1 MLQKRPKKMAKRQK
15 KKERKHRVLT
25 TRPPGNSLAQPLIVG
40 LGTNS
45 SDEKP
50 APCITDTEGYFGP
63 SACPLEPCFLLL
75 QLTCVG
81 VGDVCN
87 KGKNLVVAVS
97 AEGWF
102 HLCDLTPAKALDASG
117 HHETLVG
124 EEQRPV
130 FKQHIPANTKVMLIS
145 DIDGDGRCELVLG
158 YTDRV
163 VRAFRWEDL
172 GDGTE
177 HLMGQL
183 VSLKKWMLE
192 GQVDSL
198 SVTPGP
204 LGVPELMVSQPGC
217 AYAILLCTWNK
228 DPGAPPTSEVPSEGT
243 RETPA
248 ARDVVLHQTSGR
260 IHNKNVSTHLV
271 GNIKRGHSPESGAS
285 GLFALCTLDGESP
298 ASPKCAGWM
307 FVYLGS
313 AWGLCPQPSLPLP
326 PGTLKLMEQADK
338 LLWSVQV
345 DHQLFA
351 LEKLDVTGNGHE
363 EVVACAWDGQTY
375 IIDHN
380 RTVVRFQVDENI
392 RAFCTGLY
400 ACKGGH
406 NSPCLV
412 YVTFN
417 QKIYVYW
424 EVQLERM
431 ESTNLLKLL
440 EAEPEYRD
448 LLQELGV
455 DPDDLPAARALLHH
469 SLYHPDQ
476 APRCAPT
483 GLQGPT

>member
-1 MLQKRPKKMAKRQK
+1 MKSVSYVQ
-15 KKERKHRVLT
+15 RVALEFS
-25 TRPPGNSLAQPLIVG
+25 GSLFPHAIC
-40 LGTNS
+40 LGDVDN
-45 SDEKP
+45 
-50 APCITDTEGYFGP
+50 DT
-63 SACPLEPCFLLL
+63 
-75 QLTCVG
+75 LTCVG

-117 HHETLVG
+117 HHETLMG

-145 DIDGDGRCELVLG
+145 DIDGDGCCELLVG

-172 GDGTE
+172 GEGTE
-177 HLMGQL
+177 HLTGQL

-192 GQVDSL
+192 GQGRLLIIGRGRNTGLRIGSVKVDSL

-204 LGVPELMVSQPGC
+204 QGVPELMVSQPGC
-217 AYAILLCTWNK
+217 AYAVLLCTWNK
-228 DPGAPPTSEVPSEGT
+228 DTGHPPTSDGAPEGS

-260 IHNKNVSTHLV
+260 IHNKNVSTHLI
-271 GNIKRGHSPESGAS
+271 GNIKRGHNPESGGS
-285 GLFALCTLDGESP
+285 GLFALCTLDG
-298 ASPKCAGWM
+298 
-307 FVYLGS
+307 
-313 AWGLCPQPSLPLP
+313 
-326 PGTLKLMEQADK
+326 TLKLMEEADK

-351 LEKLDVTGNGHE
+351 LEKLDITGNGHE

-392 RAFCTGLY
+392 RAFCAGLY
-400 ACKGGH
+400 ACKEGR

-440 EAEPEYRD
+440 EAEPEYRS

-455 DPDDLPAARALLHH
+455 DPDDLPATRALLHQT
-469 SLYHPDQ
+469 LYHPDQ
-476 APRCAPT
+476 PPQSAPPALQDPT
-483 GLQGPT
+483 

>member
-1 MLQKRPKKMAKRQK
+1 MRSVSYVQRVALEFSGSLFPHAICLGDVDNDTLNELVVGDTSGKLSVYKNDDSRPW
-15 KKERKHRVLT
+15 LT
-25 TRPPGNSLAQPLIVG
+25 CSCQGM
-40 LGTNS
+40 
-45 SDEKP
+45 
-50 APCITDTEGYFGP
+50 
-63 SACPLEPCFLLL
+63 
-75 QLTCVG
+75 LTCVG

-117 HHETLVG
+117 HHETLMG

-145 DIDGDGRCELVLG
+145 DIDGDGCCELVVG

-172 GDGTE
+172 GEGTE
-177 HLMGQL
+177 HLTGQL

-204 LGVPELMVSQPGC
+204 QGVPELMVSQPGC

-228 DPGAPPTSEVPSEGT
+228 DTGRPPTPEEATEGS

-260 IHNKNVSTHLV
+260 IHNKNVSTHLI
-271 GNIKRGHSPESGAS
+271 GNIKRGEGHDPESGGS
-285 GLFALCTLDGESP
+285 GLFALCTLDG
-298 ASPKCAGWM
+298 
-307 FVYLGS
+307 
-313 AWGLCPQPSLPLP
+313 
-326 PGTLKLMEQADK
+326 TLKLMEEADK

-375 IIDHN
+375 IIDHK

-392 RAFCTGLY
+392 RAFCAGFLWFRSWAWTWHRSS
-400 ACKGGH
+400 GH
-406 NSPCLV
+406 AEAASHMP
-412 YVTFN
+412 
-417 QKIYVYW
+417 
-424 EVQLERM
+424 QLEG
-431 ESTNLLKLL
+431 STTKIHNYVLRGFGEKAERKKKKDWQQLLARVTILKKTDGKINKYHLYTD
-440 EAEPEYRD
+440 AI
-448 LLQELGV
+448 
-455 DPDDLPAARALLHH
+455 LPRFC
-469 SLYHPDQ
+469 SYGFSISGIGQ
-476 APRCAPT
+476 I
-483 GLQGPT
+483 

>member
-1 MLQKRPKKMAKRQK
+1 MRSVSYVQRVALDFSGSLFPHAICLGDVDNDALNELVVGDTSGKLSVYKKDDSRPW
-15 KKERKHRVLT
+15 
-25 TRPPGNSLAQPLIVG
+25 
-40 LGTNS
+40 
-45 SDEKP
+45 
-50 APCITDTEGYFGP
+50 
-63 SACPLEPCFLLL
+63 
-75 QLTCVG
+75 LTCSCQGMLTSVA

-87 KGKNLVVAVS
+87 KGKNFVVAVS

-102 HLCDLTPAKALDASG
+102 HLFDLTPAKALEAPG
-117 HHETLVG
+117 HREALAG
-124 EEQRPV
+124 EEQQRPV
-130 FKQHIPANTKVMLIS
+130 FKQHIPANTKVMLVS
-145 DIDGDGRCELVLG
+145 DIDGDGRCELVVG

-163 VRAFRWEDL
+163 VRAFRWEEPSE
-172 GDGTE
+172 GGE
-177 HLMGQL
+177 HLTGQL

-198 SVTPGP
+198 SVTLGP
-204 LGVPELMVSQPGC
+204 QGVPELMVSQPGC
-217 AYAILLCTWNK
+217 AYAILLCTWNQ
-228 DPGAPPTSEVPSEGT
+228 DAEPPPASEGT
-243 RETPA
+243 TEGSRETPA

-260 IHNKNVSTHLV
+260 IHNKNVSTHLI
-271 GNIKRGHSPESGAS
+271 GNIKQGHNPESRGS
-285 GLFALCTLDGESP
+285 GLFALCTLDG
-298 ASPKCAGWM
+298 
-307 FVYLGS
+307 
-313 AWGLCPQPSLPLP
+313 
-326 PGTLKLMEQADK
+326 TLKLMEEADK

-392 RAFCTGLY
+392 RAFCAGLY
-400 ACKGGH
+400 ACKEGR

-440 EAEPEYRD
+440 EAEPEFRD
-448 LLQELGV
+448 LLQELGT
-455 DPDDLPAARALLHH
+455 DPDDLPATRALLQQT
-469 SLYHPDQ
+469 LYHPDQ
-476 APRCAPT
+476 PLQPEPSSLQDPT
-483 GLQGPT
+483 

>member
-1 MLQKRPKKMAKRQK
+1 M
-15 KKERKHRVLT
+15 
-25 TRPPGNSLAQPLIVG
+25 
-40 LGTNS
+40 
-45 SDEKP
+45 
-50 APCITDTEGYFGP
+50 
-63 SACPLEPCFLLL
+63 
-75 QLTCVG
+75 LTCVG

-87 KGKNLVVAVS
+87 KGKNLLVAVS

-102 HLCDLTPAKALDASG
+102 HLCDLTPARTQDASG
-117 HHETLVG
+117 HQETLMG

-145 DIDGDGRCELVLG
+145 DIDGDGCCELVVG

-172 GDGTE
+172 AEGTE
-177 HLMGQL
+177 HLAGQL
-183 VSLKKWMLE
+183 VSLKKWTLE

-217 AYAILLCTWNK
+217 AYAVLLCTWSK
-228 DPGAPPTSEVPSEGT
+228 DSGHSATSEGT
-243 RETPA
+243 TEGSRETPA

-260 IHNKNVSTHLV
+260 IHNKNVSTHLI
-271 GNIKRGHSPESGAS
+271 GNIKRGHTPESGSS
-285 GLFALCTLDGESP
+285 GLFALCTLDG
-298 ASPKCAGWM
+298 
-307 FVYLGS
+307 
-313 AWGLCPQPSLPLP
+313 
-326 PGTLKLMEQADK
+326 TLKLMEEADK

-351 LEKLDVTGNGHE
+351 LEKLDVTGNEHE
-363 EVVACAWDGQTY
+363 EVIACAWDGQTY

-392 RAFCTGLY
+392 RAFCAGLY
-400 ACKGGH
+400 ACKEGR

-431 ESTNLLKLL
+431 ESTNLLKVL
-440 EAEPEYRD
+440 EAEPEYQS

-455 DPDDLPAARALLHH
+455 DPDDLRAARTLVHQT
-469 SLYHPDQ
+469 LYHPDQ
-476 APRCAPT
+476 PPLCAPAS
-483 GLQGPT
+483 LQDPT